1 METATALTDPNA
13 NKENGIV
20 PPDMLVARA
29 KALVPGLLDRQVR
42 TEADRRV
49 SEETFAEIIDAE
61 LYKIFLPRRYG
72 GFEHS
77 LDTFA
82 KVAFEI
88 ARGCGSTGWVS
99 SILTN
104 HLLLAMFPAEAQHDV
119 WDADPR
125 ACTSEVYVPT
135 GIARP
140 VDGGYKVTGVW
151 KFCSGIDNSPWVILS
166 VTVAPGG
173 DAQETGKGFIL
184 APASDVEI
192 EDNWHVSGLSGTG
205 SKNIG
210 CQDLFVPA
218 HRFLRLE
225 DTMTGHPPGAEV
237 NTGDIYKIPL
247 FAASSVFLC
256 TPIMGMAQGAFD
268 EFVGSTRERV
278 TRGSP
283 LSGPSPVAE
292 FPAVQLGVGEAAAC
306 IDAAGL
312 LVDRDCRDIMKTMSR
327 AEGLTV
333 EQRARNKGDLGFAA
347 QLATRAV
354 DRLLE
359 TAGAGAL
366 FNENR
371 LQRYW
376 RDVHAGAAQIS
387 MRWSI
392 VGALYGRVTLGLPA
406 GPAQF

>member
-1 METATALTDPNA
+1 MENVATSPDFNTDKKNDV
-13 NKENGIV
+13 V
-20 PPDMLVARA
+20 PPDVLIARA
-29 KALVPGLLDRQVR
+29 NALVPEILDRQDQ
-42 TEADRRV
+42 TEANRCV
-49 SEETFAEIIDAE
+49 SAEIFGKIQDAE
-61 LYKIFLPRRYG
+61 LHKILLPKRYG
-72 GFEHS
+72 GFEHG

-99 SILTN
+99 SILID
-104 HLLLAMFPAEAQHDV
+104 HLLLAMFPPEAQDDV
-119 WDADPR
+119 WGTDR
-125 ACTSEVYVPT
+125 CACTAEVYVPT

-140 VDGGYKVTGVW
+140 IDDGYRLTGNW
-151 KFCSGIDNSPWVILS
+151 KYCSGIDNSSWVILS
-166 VTVAPGG
+166 VDVAPVS
-173 DAQETGKGFIL
+173 DTQTNEKGFIL
-184 APASDVEI
+184 APASDFEI
-192 EDNWHVSGLSGTG
+192 EDNWHVVGLAGTG
-205 SKNIG
+205 SKNIA
-210 CQDLFVPA
+210 CDNLFVPA
-218 HRFLRLE
+218 HRFLHLK
-225 DTMTGHPPGAEV
+225 DTMTGHPPGEEV
-237 NTGDIYKIPL
+237 NNGDVYRIPL
-247 FAASSVFLC
+247 FAQSSVALC
-256 TPIMGMAQGAFD
+256 SPIMGMAQGAFD

-306 IDAAGL
+306 IDSARL
-312 LVDRDCRDIMKTMSR
+312 LVDRDCKDIMSSVAAGR
-327 AEGLTV
+327 GLTV

-354 DRLLE
+354 DKLLE

-371 LQRYW
+371 LQRFW

-392 VGALYGRVTLGLPA
+392 VGALYGRVTLGLPP

>member
-1 METATALTDPNA
+1 MEQVTAAPVIDSD
-13 NKENGIV
+13 KKYRIV
-20 PPDMLVARA
+20 PPNVLIDRA
-29 KALVPGLLDRQVR
+29 NALVPEILDRQNQ
-42 TEADRRV
+42 TEANRCV
-49 SEETFAEIIDAE
+49 SDEIFGKIQDAE
-61 LYKIFLPRRYG
+61 LHKVLLPRRYG
-72 GFEHS
+72 GFEHG
-77 LDTFA
+77 LDTYA

-99 SILTN
+99 SILIN
-104 HLLLAMFPAEAQHDV
+104 HLLLAMFPPEAQEDV
-119 WDADPR
+119 WGTDSC
-125 ACTSEVYVPT
+125 ACTAEVYVPT

-140 VDGGYKVTGVW
+140 IEDGYKLTGNW
-151 KFCSGIDNSPWVILS
+151 KYCSGIDNSPWVILA
-166 VTVAPGG
+166 VDVASGS
-173 DAQETGKGFIL
+173 DTQTNEKGFVL
-184 APASDVEI
+184 APASDFEI
-192 EDNWHVSGLSGTG
+192 EDNWQVAGLAGTG
-205 SKNIG
+205 SKNIN
-210 CQDLFVPA
+210 CDDLFVPA
-218 HRFLRLE
+218 YRFLRLE
-225 DTMTGHPPGAEV
+225 DTMTGHPPGEEV
-237 NTGDIYKIPL
+237 NNGDVYRVPL
-247 FAASSVFLC
+247 FAQSSVSLC
-256 TPIMGMAQGAFD
+256 SPIMGMAQGAFD

-292 FPAVQLGVGEAAAC
+292 FSAVQLGVGEAAAC
-306 IDAAGL
+306 IDSARL
-312 LVDRDCRDIMKTMSR
+312 LVDRDCKDIMNSV
-327 AEGLTV
+327 AVGGGLTV

-354 DRLLE
+354 DKLLE

-371 LQRYW
+371 LQRFW